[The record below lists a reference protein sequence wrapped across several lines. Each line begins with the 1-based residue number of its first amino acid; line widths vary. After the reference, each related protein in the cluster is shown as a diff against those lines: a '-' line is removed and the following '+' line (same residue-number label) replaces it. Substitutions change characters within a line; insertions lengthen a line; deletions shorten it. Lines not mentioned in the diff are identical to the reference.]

1 MDKSSPVFENFMNKM
16 SAMQG
21 QGRPKINKST
31 FKIGGGMNL
40 EGRVANNEKKITTL
54 KNIFKAQRVEIGEKI
69 TPKVSI
75 LEESL
80 IQTNNT
86 LFEVSALLKKD
97 YSERLKEQNRLLK
110 AEQSKKLEDKRDAK
124 ENRLETSKKVS
135 GILKTT
141 GNKIT
146 KPFTSVLDKI
156 LSFGKLFLAGVG
168 VNAALTWLSDP
179 KNLNRFLGILKAIT
193 DRPFLSLGTLA
204 GGYFIIKKTI
214 GRAFRAIGSVISLMF
229 QPKKLWR
236 LLTNNKL
243 LTKVLGSK
251 ATKSATKTPTKFVL
265 NKIGKKLAQKT
276 GLKALGAIPVIG
288 DVVDLGVA
296 IYRFSQ
302 GDIAGGFLSLGS
314 AIPFLG
320 WGFAAIDIAREFGAF
335 KGSLLDKERYDSKK
349 NNSRAGKSG
358 TSVSTGMSY
367 NVNDRAD
374 GLLEFFTSDGMTF
387 TPLTPGNIISA
398 REVDRRIGRL
408 PKRNST
414 EIIELPIQD
423 MTTGKNKNIAQSQA
437 GGSSKAGAAQ
447 AFSSQDAGNTYGG
460 DFPRMIDLPRI
471 G

>member
-1 MDKSSPVFENFMNKM
+1 M
-16 SAMQG
+16 
-21 QGRPKINKST
+21 
-31 FKIGGGMNL
+31 
-40 EGRVANNEKKITTL
+40 
-54 KNIFKAQRVEIGEKI
+54 
-69 TPKVSI
+69 
-75 LEESL
+75 
-80 IQTNNT
+80 
-86 LFEVSALLKKD
+86 
-97 YSERLKEQNRLLK
+97 
-110 AEQSKKLEDKRDAK
+110 
-124 ENRLETSKKVS
+124 
-135 GILKTT
+135 
-141 GNKIT
+141 
-146 KPFTSVLDKI
+146 
-156 LSFGKLFLAGVG
+156 FLAGVG

-214 GRAFRAIGSVISLMF
+214 GRAFRAIGSVLSLMT

-243 LTKVLGSK
+243 LTRVLG
-251 ATKSATKTPTKFVL
+251 KSASRNATRTPTKFVL

-335 KGSLLDKERYDSKK
+335 KGSLLDKERYDNRKK
-349 NNSRAGKSG
+349 NSRAGKSG

-387 TPLTPGNIISA
+387 TPLTPGNIISS

-408 PKRNST
+408 PKRNTT
-414 EIIELPIQD
+414 EIIDLPIQD
-423 MTTGKNKNIAQSQA
+423 MTTGKNKNITQSQA
-437 GGSSKAGAAQ
+437 GGSSKAGACQ
-447 AFSSQDAGNTYGG
+447 AFASQDAGNTYCI
-460 DFPRMIDLPRI
+460 DVPRMIDLPRI